1 MLMSEEADFRV
12 RTVMKGIEGI
22 EEQYTEEPDVYQV
35 YASLNIKYES
45 DERRS
50 WMVRSGF

>member
-12 RTVMKGIEGI
+12 RTVMKGIKEDI
-22 EEQYTEEPDVYQV
+22 EEQYTEELDIYQV
-35 YASLNIKYES
+35 YACIHIKYES

-50 WMVRSGF
+50 

>member
-1 MLMSEEADFRV
+1 
-12 RTVMKGIEGI
+12 MKGIEGI

-35 YASLNIKYES
+35 YVSLNIKYES

-50 WMVRSGF
+50 WMIRSGL